1 MATINNKAAVI
12 VSCWLTVAI
21 ISSVYIW
28 VALGGGYLGD
38 VLFGLFLPVGLLVL
52 VALGVTFGLPM
63 SEGPSDKE
71 TNLEASMREIN
82 SKIDSLTK
90 EVDTIKKAIE
100 E

>member
-1 MATINNKAAVI
+1 MA
-12 VSCWLTVAI
+12 L

-38 VLFGLFLPVGLLVL
+38 VLFGLFVPVGLLVL
-52 VALGVTFGLPM
+52 VALAVTFGLPM
-63 SEGPSDKE
+63 REDPSEKE
-71 TNLEASMREIN
+71 IKLETTFSTEIKEIS

-90 EVDTIKKAIE
+90 EVETIKKAIE